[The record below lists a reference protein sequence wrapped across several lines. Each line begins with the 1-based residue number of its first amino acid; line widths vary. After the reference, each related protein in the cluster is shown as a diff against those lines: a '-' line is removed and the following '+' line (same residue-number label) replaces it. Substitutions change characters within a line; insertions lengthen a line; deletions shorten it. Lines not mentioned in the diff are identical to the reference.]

1 MFQHTTAITEVML
14 FIMTVR
20 FEEFLSIQVYLYLFC
35 SAKMLTAQLSK
46 HRKESLDFGELDLTL
61 RSIRIINK
69 VPQSIK
75 FVLELYLDGNHLL
88 SLSGI

>member
-1 MFQHTTAITEVML
+1 
-14 FIMTVR
+14 
-20 FEEFLSIQVYLYLFC
+20 
-35 SAKMLTAQLSK
+35 MLTAQLSK

-75 FVLELYLDGNHLL
+75 FVSELYLDGNHLL